1 MEPDNVKRKISE
13 EIDSSAEH
21 EFSQDVKSEIESNA
35 ELKKFADD
43 VVKIEALL
51 EDLNEQ
57 TGRDFDPAE
66 LKDKISKAVREAP
79 KDEDGKAADEYLSEP
94 MPETGDE
101 REGQKPREP
110 AFTFPAVSAEEAAA
124 AGESKEEQDP
134 MRLTARRLT
143 AGAAGDD
150 SSGLINLGALVQ
162 EHRESQ
168 APPTAD
174 KEAAVPGLPPPGARK
189 GKRTGMYVMI
199 AIFAVVGVAAIIQI
213 GRMALNKTSLEPGG
227 TATSALDK
235 EALEAE
241 LKAELLASMEEE
253 EAQKA
258 TTADQEP
265 GLAVSEEEA
274 QEGEEAEHEGAGILL
289 AKKSKKKSAGA
300 HTPAASTE
308 PSPVEKGSG
317 AEDEGEKALSTKDKS
332 QKDLMSLLDSAT
344 SKKGTSASEE
354 SSDKP
359 SKKGGG
365 PSVEELLGENKKDA
379 PKESAQDAS
388 LPATLSKNQIRTV
401 MQKLNPKIMKCGE
414 GKVGNLILNL
424 VVNND
429 GSVKS
434 AKASG
439 EFANDPTGKCA
450 ENVAKGAKVP
460 PFKNPTM
467 TVTYP
472 YRFTP
477 PVGI

>member
-21 EFSQDVKSEIESNA
+21 EFSENVKSEIESNE

-43 VVKIEALL
+43 IVKIEALL

-57 TGRDFDPAE
+57 TGRDFDPSS
-66 LKDKISKAVREAP
+66 LKEKISRAVREAP
-79 KDEDGKAADEYLSEP
+79 KGENGEAGEYLSEP
-94 MPETGDE
+94 MPESNEE
-101 REGQKPREP
+101 RESQQPREP
-110 AFTFPAVSAEEAAA
+110 AFTFPAVSAVEAEAA
-124 AGESKEEQDP
+124 KEEQDP
-134 MRLTARRLT
+134 MRLTARRLK

-168 APPTAD
+168 APPVD
-174 KEAAVPGLPPPGARK
+174 EKAAAMPGLPPPAAQK
-189 GKRTGMYVMI
+189 GKRAGLYIMI
-199 AIFAVVGVAAIIQI
+199 ALFAIVGIAAIIQI
-213 GRMALNKTSLEPGG
+213 GRMSRSKISKEEPGAAMS
-227 TATSALDK
+227 TLDK
-235 EALEAE
+235 QALEAE
-241 LKAELLASMEEE
+241 LKAELMASMEEK
-253 EAQKA
+253 KA
-258 TTADQEP
+258 SQVGKTDSPEP
-265 GLAVSEEEA
+265 GLTVSEDEAGEAEGQEEA
-274 QEGEEAEHEGAGILL
+274 GITL
-289 AKKSKKKSAGA
+289 AKKAKKKSGAG
-300 HTPAASTE
+300 HGTAAEMESA
-308 PSPVEKGSG
+308 PDEKAAGG
-317 AEDEGEKALSTKDKS
+317 AKDEGEKAVDPKDKS

-344 SKKGTSASEE
+344 SKKQPSEGSE
-354 SSDKP
+354 KP

-365 PSVEELLGENKKDA
+365 PSVEELMGEGKKDA
-379 PKESAQDAS
+379 PKESEQDAS
-388 LPATLSKNQIRTV
+388 LPATLSKNQIRAV
-401 MQKLNPKIMKCGE
+401 MQKLNSKIMKCGE

-424 VVNND
+424 VVSND

-450 ENVAKGAKVP
+450 ENVAKGAKFP

-467 TVTYP
+467 NVTYP

>member
-21 EFSQDVKSEIESNA
+21 EFSEDVRSEIESNA

-43 VVKIEALL
+43 IVKIEALL
-51 EDLNEQ
+51 EDLSEQ

-66 LKDKISKAVREAP
+66 LRDRIAKAVREAP
-79 KDEDGKAADEYLSEP
+79 RDENGKADAYLSEP

-101 REGQKPREP
+101 KESRTPREP
-110 AFTFPAVSAEEAAA
+110 AFTFPAVSTEEAAA
-124 AGESKEEQDP
+124 FEEGKKDQDP

-168 APPTAD
+168 APPVSD
-174 KEAAVPGLPPPGARK
+174 KAAAMPGLPPPSAKK

-199 AIFAVVGVAAIIQI
+199 AIFAVVGIAAIIQI
-213 GRMALNKTSLEPGG
+213 GRMARNKASLEQGG
-227 TATSALDK
+227 IETTAMDK
-235 EALEAE
+235 EAIEAE
-241 LKAELLASMEEE
+241 LKAELMASMKEDEKA
-253 EAQKA
+253 AQEKA
-258 TTADQEP
+258 EQQEP
-265 GLAVSEEEA
+265 GLSVSEEEA
-274 QEGEEAEHEGAGILL
+274 QEGEETGEHEGAGILL
-289 AKKSKKKSAGA
+289 AKKSKKKSGAG
-300 HTPAASTE
+300 HETVGSTE
-308 PSPVEKGSG
+308 PSPAAVKTGG
-317 AEDEGEKALSTKDKS
+317 AQDEGEKTVDTKDKS

-344 SKKGTSASEE
+344 AKKQPAEGSE
-354 SSDKP
+354 KP
-359 SKKGGG
+359 AKKGGG
-365 PSVEELLGENKKDA
+365 PSVEELMGEGKKDT
-379 PKESAQDAS
+379 PKESEQDAS
-388 LPATLSKNQIRTV
+388 LPATLSKNQIRAV
-401 MQKLNPKIMKCGE
+401 MQKLNTQIMKCGE

-424 VVNND
+424 VVSND

-450 ENVAKGAKVP
+450 ENVAKGAKFP

-467 TVTYP
+467 NVTYP

-477 PVGI
+477 PPGI